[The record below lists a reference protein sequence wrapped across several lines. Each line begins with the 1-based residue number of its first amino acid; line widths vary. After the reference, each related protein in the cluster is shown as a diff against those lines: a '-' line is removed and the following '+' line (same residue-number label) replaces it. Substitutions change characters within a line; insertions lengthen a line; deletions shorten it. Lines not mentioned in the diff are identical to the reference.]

1 MIPIYCNNCK
11 HIKICKHYEYLCKYP
26 ELTIFNC
33 ALKEEP
39 TKEIIKEETNVTPL
53 RLVKN
58 EKPEP
63 IYDAPELKE
72 CPCCN
77 SKTYGEIYKCCK
89 CGTSIC
95 DSCAY
100 YGDSDLSNDGN
111 VAFNEYICEECY
123 EDMYSEEIISE
134 ETSIFELLTSN
145 FESEDK

>member
-1 MIPIYCNNCK
+1 MIIIYCNGCK
-11 HIKICKHYEYLCKYP
+11 HIKLCKHYEYLCKYP
-26 ELTIFNC
+26 ELVIFSC

-39 TKEIIKEETNVTPL
+39 TKERVVEETNVTPL
-53 RLVKN
+53 RLIKK
-58 EKPEP
+58 EETKPV
-63 IYDAPELKE
+63 YNAPELKE
-72 CPCCN
+72 CPYCN

-100 YGDSDLSNDGN
+100 YGDSDLSSDGN

-123 EDMYSEEIISE
+123 EDMYTEEVTNE

-145 FESEDK
+145 FESEDV